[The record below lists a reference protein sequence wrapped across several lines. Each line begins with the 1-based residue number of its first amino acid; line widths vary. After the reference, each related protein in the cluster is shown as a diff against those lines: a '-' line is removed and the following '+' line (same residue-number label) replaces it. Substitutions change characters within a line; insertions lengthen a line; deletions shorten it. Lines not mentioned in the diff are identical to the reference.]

1 MGETPFSLVFHL
13 SNCRTPVIDTAH
25 CVRRHVLSGD
35 NKCPKC
41 FAINYTNDC
50 KDDLYFN
57 SLLKISHK
65 INKLLDQRESK
76 PLAKQSPIKVSAKQV
91 VTKSGDQSKGHASG
105 YQKDLIIQSL
115 KACVADSAKNK
126 QKSGS
131 VCDPKSVNN
140 KPLNKEAL
148 KPVIKEALKPVIK
161 ESPLKSAPP
170 MTAKP
175 ALNAR
180 KSVEFVDVVDT
191 DSMDSIE
198 SIPNSIEDSY
208 GEPTEISGLN
218 NETTAEDKTT
228 EMASA
233 VLEGLESNNDRLSID
248 FLDSSFGSHTDGN
261 QSLPTARNS
270 SQEKEKAFKKVMD
283 WKSCQTSQHI
293 VDTGMQT
300 QNSPKKVLKSVSIQV
315 VAKLCNQSIQTDPLL
330 DINTDNA
337 AKETTNCCESNNC
350 CFHKESKPLAKQSP
364 IKVSA
369 KQVVTKSGDQSK
381 GHASGYQKD
390 LIIQSLKACVADS
403 AKNKQKSGSVCD
415 PKSVNNKPLN
425 KEALK
430 PVIKESPLKSAPPM
444 TEKPALNARKS
455 VEFVDV
461 VDTDSMDSI
470 DSIPNSIEDSYGE
483 PTEISGLNNETTVE
497 DKTTEMASAVLEGL
511 ESNNDRLSID
521 FLDSSFGSQTD
532 GNQSLPTARNS
543 SQEKEKA
550 FKKVMDWKSCQ
561 TSQHIVDT
569 GMQTQ
574 NSPKKKEKAFKKVMD
589 WKSCQTSQHIVDTG
603 MQTQNSP
610 KKVLKS
616 VSIQVVA
623 KLCNQSIQTDPLLDI
638 NTDNAAKETTN
649 CCESNNCCF
658 HKSIDNIPCHSLQMF
673 LKQLVEFKA
682 NQSITNDNQLA
693 INSDEVKATSE
704 PSVSAKPINEIENRE
719 EEAVL
724 VPVIDRL
731 STQDIHWAV
740 KSYSSKRSSFES
752 ITRSKKPK
760 TELKSD
766 SNVEEVVELIETD
779 KERVPELMA
788 PKVAEESVQEVADD
802 SVFIFEDPPEVV
814 EPKQKPKRKVVTK
827 KTAKSKAL
835 VVEEEEEEDEEPKPV
850 AKNVRK
856 RQIISTESEETPKA
870 DTKRTKSKFNPTI
883 ASTAAKPEKSVFK
896 RPVSPAPSEAP
907 SDVSMASSTSSRQRT
922 SSSERSTQRCVILYS
937 GLEEKQIKK
946 IQSVCR
952 ELNAE
957 AVTEWSDK
965 VTHLVIALFK
975 DTTKEGLIC
984 PRNAK
989 YLKALLA
996 NKWIVS
1002 FDWIMDSYRSN
1013 RFVDEFKYEISADR
1027 TATEAHIPRRSRTSG
1042 QKLFQNIMCHFN
1054 GIKGNLLSEL
1064 QQFVVI
1070 GGGVVVDSIEEFA
1083 KSKRK
1088 NGFKKLL
1095 SVSEAIGLP
1104 NTQTDGIKYV
1114 SRNSLMDSIANF
1126 SPL

>member
-1 MGETPFSLVFHL
+1 
-13 SNCRTPVIDTAH
+13 
-25 CVRRHVLSGD
+25 
-35 NKCPKC
+35 
-41 FAINYTNDC
+41 
-50 KDDLYFN
+50 
-57 SLLKISHK
+57 
-65 INKLLDQRESK
+65 
-76 PLAKQSPIKVSAKQV
+76 
-91 VTKSGDQSKGHASG
+91 
-105 YQKDLIIQSL
+105 
-115 KACVADSAKNK
+115 ACVADSAKNK

-261 QSLPTARNS
+261 QSLPTARNA

-350 CFHKESKPLAKQSP
+350 CFHK
-364 IKVSA
+364 
-369 KQVVTKSGDQSK
+369 
-381 GHASGYQKD
+381 
-390 LIIQSLKACVADS
+390 
-403 AKNKQKSGSVCD
+403 
-415 PKSVNNKPLN
+415 
-425 KEALK
+425 
-430 PVIKESPLKSAPPM
+430 
-444 TEKPALNARKS
+444 
-455 VEFVDV
+455 
-461 VDTDSMDSI
+461 
-470 DSIPNSIEDSYGE
+470 SIE
-483 PTEISGLNNETTVE
+483 
-497 DKTTEMASAVLEGL
+497 
-511 ESNNDRLSID
+511 
-521 FLDSSFGSQTD
+521 
-532 GNQSLPTARNS
+532 
-543 SQEKEKA
+543 
-550 FKKVMDWKSCQ
+550 
-561 TSQHIVDT
+561 
-569 GMQTQ
+569 
-574 NSPKKKEKAFKKVMD
+574 
-589 WKSCQTSQHIVDTG
+589 
-603 MQTQNSP
+603 
-610 KKVLKS
+610 
-616 VSIQVVA
+616 
-623 KLCNQSIQTDPLLDI
+623 
-638 NTDNAAKETTN
+638 
-649 CCESNNCCF
+649 
-658 HKSIDNIPCHSLQMF
+658 NIPCHSLQMF

-682 NQSITNDNQLA
+682 NQLVTNDNQLA

-719 EEAVL
+719 EAVL
-724 VPVIDRL
+724 VPVIDKL

-835 VVEEEEEEDEEPKPV
+835 VVEEEEDEEPKPV

-870 DTKRTKSKFNPTI
+870 DTKRTKS
-883 ASTAAKPEKSVFK
+883 
-896 RPVSPAPSEAP
+896 
-907 SDVSMASSTSSRQRT
+907 
-922 SSSERSTQRCVILYS
+922 
-937 GLEEKQIKK
+937 
-946 IQSVCR
+946 
-952 ELNAE
+952 
-957 AVTEWSDK
+957 
-965 VTHLVIALFK
+965 
-975 DTTKEGLIC
+975 
-984 PRNAK
+984 
-989 YLKALLA
+989 
-996 NKWIVS
+996 
-1002 FDWIMDSYRSN
+1002 
-1013 RFVDEFKYEISADR
+1013 
-1027 TATEAHIPRRSRTSG
+1027 
-1042 QKLFQNIMCHFN
+1042 
-1054 GIKGNLLSEL
+1054 
-1064 QQFVVI
+1064 
-1070 GGGVVVDSIEEFA
+1070 
-1083 KSKRK
+1083 
-1088 NGFKKLL
+1088 
-1095 SVSEAIGLP
+1095 
-1104 NTQTDGIKYV
+1104 
-1114 SRNSLMDSIANF
+1114 
-1126 SPL
+1126 